1 MYKKEHY
8 IGAALTFLAVLV
20 VYIMTMAPTVTFW
33 DAGEFIA
40 AAHTLGVP
48 HPPGTPLFVI
58 VGRVLSLIPLPF
70 IVAAKLNFLSVIC
83 GATAAMLL
91 YLIGVKITENMV
103 EEEDRESFSGRL
115 VIHGGAVIC
124 GLIPS
129 FFQTVWS
136 NATEFEVYAIAT
148 LTIILVGWLMVY
160 MGELKDAAR
169 EQKVLL
175 LVVYLV
181 GLSIANHLIVVL
193 VAPAVI
199 LYTVLHDKRNWK
211 FWLSV
216 LTCFAG
222 LYVLVMKGISLS
234 SFFNSMSQ
242 EKFIAGGLIASFL
255 RNTGEFFIEL
265 FHLLNHIDNW
275 TATVVGAIITGVGI
289 WWASRQKA
297 LGFFGV
303 ALFLFLLGF
312 SIHLYLLIRSG
323 LNPPINEGQPD
334 TLGAFWAVIGREQY
348 GSAYGFFPRQ
358 VWEMVNGKHTM
369 TGPAELIDNI
379 VYFFKYN
386 IPFYNKYFFEQFG
399 NPILAAV
406 SIIVGIY
413 GAFVHWRHERKSF
426 YFWLAVFLIT
436 GPILNAYMNFK
447 LGYSQFN
454 DKFPDMNLHEVRER
468 DYFFIVSFAFFG
480 LWCGLGYIGIANR
493 LRKAFS
499 LNRENQSVP
508 QPVWTVIVLALIA
521 VSLLPFRANYYVV
534 SRGGNY
540 FPPEYAR
547 NIMNSMEE
555 GGIIFTNGD
564 NDTFPL
570 WYIQEVEN
578 VRNDCRIINLS
589 LLNTDWYI
597 RQMRDMEPRVPIS
610 YTDEQIRELR
620 PFMLDRK
627 LTFKA
632 GPMTIE
638 FPKEYVMYNKDI
650 MLLDIIRQ
658 NNWKRPIYFTTTV
671 PTSNRTNLNAY
682 LVQQGMVYR
691 VMPEK
696 AEVLAQSDSNY
707 YQVNEIGICLDI
719 KRTEELLYH
728 VYDYSKFKVNE
739 KSREDSDTRLM
750 EHFAGPFS
758 ILGEAYA
765 NRGEMKKYIDAH
777 MNARRFILDRHRYD
791 PTTAKVVAQ
800 QTYYDTARAYM
811 DSYEVYIDE
820 KGIAQ
825 PTGTIYMQL
834 AQIALNHNEADRAA
848 GFLWQSVENNPDF
861 MDGYANLVHFYNNT
875 ENPDGIKKVFE
886 EYLKLY
892 PEDTSTQQAYDT
904 YRESGELKLDSAFNY
919 RVQ

>member
-8 IGAALTFLAVLV
+8 IGAAFTFLAVLV

-40 AAHTLGVP
+40 AAYTLGVP

-70 IVAAKLNFLSVIC
+70 ITAAKLNFLSVLC
-83 GATAAMLL
+83 GASAAMLL
-91 YLIGVKITENMV
+91 YLVGVKITENMV
-103 EEEDRESFSGRL
+103 EEQDRKSFSGRL

-148 LTIILVGWLMVY
+148 VTIILVGWLMLY
-160 MGELKDAAR
+160 MGELKDTAR

-199 LYTVLHDKRNWK
+199 LYTLLHDKRNWK

-216 LTCFAG
+216 LTCFTG
-222 LYVLVMKGISLS
+222 LYLVVMKGISIASLA
-234 SFFNSMSQ
+234 NNMSH
-242 EKFIAGGLIASFL
+242 EKFIAGGFIASFM
-255 RNTGEFFIEL
+255 RNTGELFSEL
-265 FHLLNHIDNW
+265 AVIFRHVESLPAVI
-275 TATVVGAIITGVGI
+275 VGIIITVFGF
-289 WWASRQKA
+289 WWASKQKS
-297 LGFFGV
+297 LGFFFT

-312 SIHLYLLIRSG
+312 SIHFYLLIRSG

-334 TLGAFWAVIGREQY
+334 TLAAFWAVIGREQY
-348 GSAYGFFPRQ
+348 GSSYGIFPRQ
-358 VWEMVNGKHTM
+358 VWQMVTGNKTM
-369 TGPAELIDNI
+369 NGPADLVENI
-379 VYFFKYN
+379 VFFFKYN
-386 IPFYNKYFFEQFG
+386 VPFFNKYFFEQFG
-399 NPILAAV
+399 NPILATI
-406 SIIVGIY
+406 SILVGFF
-413 GAFVHWRHERKSF
+413 GAYEHWKNERKSF
-426 YFWLAVFLIT
+426 YFWLVVFLIT

-447 LGYSQFN
+447 LGYSQFTEQY
-454 DKFPDMNLHEVRER
+454 PDQGLHEVRER

-480 LWCGLGYIGIANR
+480 LWCGLGFIGIANR

-499 LNRENQSVP
+499 LNRDNQSVP
-508 QPVWTVIVLALIA
+508 QSVWALIVLVLMSFSIMP
-521 VSLLPFRANYYVV
+521 LFANFYSV

-570 WYIQEVEN
+570 WYIQEVEG
-578 VRNDCRIINLS
+578 VRKDCRIVNLS
-589 LLNTDWYI
+589 LLNTEWYI
-597 RQMRDMEPRVPIS
+597 RQMRDMEPKVPIS
-610 YTDEQIRELR
+610 YTDQQIDDLR

-627 LTFKA
+627 LTFKT
-632 GPMTIE
+632 GSMTIE
-638 FPKEYVMYNKDI
+638 FPEGYVMYNKDI
-650 MLLDIIRQ
+650 MLLDIIRE
-658 NNWKRPIYFTTTV
+658 NNWKRPLYFTTTV
-671 PTSNRTNLNAY
+671 PPGNRTNLGEY
-682 LVQQGMVYR
+682 LVQQAMVYR
-691 VMPEK
+691 IMPEK
-696 AEVLAQSDSNY
+696 ASVLAQSDSNY
-707 YQVNEIGICLDI
+707 YYSETVRTYMDI
-719 KRTEELLYH
+719 KRTDELLYH
-728 VYDYSKFKVNE
+728 VYDYSKFKVND

-765 NRGEMKKYIDAH
+765 QRGEMNKYIDAH
-777 MNARRFILDRHRYD
+777 MQARRFIVDHHRYD
-791 PTTAKVVAQ
+791 PTTARVLAQ
-800 QTYYDTARAYM
+800 QTFYDSAMVYM
-811 DSYEVYIDE
+811 DSYEVYLDE
-820 KGIAQ
+820 KNIQ
-825 PTGTIYMQL
+825 QSTGRVYMQL
-834 AQIALNHNEADRAA
+834 AQLAVNHNKADKAA
-848 GFLWQSVENNPDF
+848 EFLWQSVKNNPDF
-861 MDGYANLVHFYNNT
+861 LDGYANLVRFYENIDNT
-875 ENPDGIKKVFE
+875 DGVKKVFD

-892 PEDTSTQQAYDT
+892 PDDITTRNVYDAYL
-904 YRESGELKLDSAFNY
+904 ESGELNLDSAFDY
-919 RVQ
+919 QVQ